1 MTKKKYC
8 LFYDKMPDN
17 IIYYI
22 FGLRLQFY
30 LKKYLFCN
38 RKSILKKIV
47 KEIIFNDFVYLFNE
61 KTEEINLLS
70 EFINQKNPQNP
81 QIIKL
86 KEEEKIIINFFD
98 PYVCNIIEKYLVEF
112 TNLNYKKRM
121 LLNDYLFLISVISII
136 CLTIDIYYKSFIEEN
151 YIIKILVQKL
161 IEKNYLNYIKK
172 TNYIFKTSFAYKN
185 IKVNLM
191 KKYYTYL
198 LTDRKWYNY
207 NLKFLNIE
215 NYLSKALNLDLTT
228 LDSNVLIPLR
238 SQIDCIDH
246 LKCNILLNLNFPYGD
261 MDLNEVFEI
270 SNEDIYNNVIKNIL
284 KL

>member
-1 MTKKKYC
+1 
-8 LFYDKMPDN
+8 
-17 IIYYI
+17 
-22 FGLRLQFY
+22 
-30 LKKYLFCN
+30 
-38 RKSILKKIV
+38 
-47 KEIIFNDFVYLFNE
+47 
-61 KTEEINLLS
+61 
-70 EFINQKNPQNP
+70 
-81 QIIKL
+81 
-86 KEEEKIIINFFD
+86 
-98 PYVCNIIEKYLVEF
+98 
-112 TNLNYKKRM
+112 M
-121 LLNDYLFLISVISII
+121 LLNDYQFLISVISII

-161 IEKNYLNYIKK
+161 IDKNYLNYIKK